1 MKSHEESKVSDGR
14 GSENDEPQTWGERA
28 KNWGL
33 RFRSFATTRRGLY
46 TLAGLLVIGLGSCG
60 TGAAIAA
67 WTQACSGNCPTAEQ
81 IADFAPL
88 EASQVYDA
96 EGEMLG
102 QFFRERRRVVPLESL
117 PDHVPMAFVAIEDRR
132 FFEHDGIDVVRLAGA
147 VLDNVFNGFGASGA
161 STITMQLPRNLF
173 PQQIPRGETTI
184 RRKLA
189 EMRIAL
195 RLEERLSKHEILELY
210 INSINLGAGAH
221 GIEAAARTYFD
232 KTAAELTVTEV
243 ATLAAIPKAPT
254 HYNPRRNPEQ
264 NRARRNLVLDAMA
277 DAGVISES
285 EATAAKQQPLALAPP
300 GGALNAPYFVEH
312 VRREL
317 EDRFGELLYT
327 GGLKIYTTLDPQLQ
341 AVSEE
346 ALREHLR
353 SIEGGEYGYYPH
365 TTFEEFV
372 EARSSGAA
380 DADHT
385 PYLQGVVSVMDPSTG
400 DVLALVG
407 GREFGHSQ
415 FNRATQALRQPGSA
429 FKPFV
434 YAAALESGLS
444 PLFTVMDSPIAV
456 PQADG
461 SVWRPQN
468 YSHDYGG
475 EMTLRDGLK
484 QSKNLVAIR
493 LGMQVGVEPV
503 RDLARRAGVRT
514 PIPSYPSIFIGAAGV
529 YPLDMIAAYAAFS
542 NGGMRVEPRFIRR
555 IEDRDGNLLWEP
567 PQHPV
572 PAMDPAVSWIL
583 TDMLR
588 EVVDRGT
595 GYNVRNPAV
604 GNIPYNIPV
613 AGKTGTTND
622 NTNVWFVGYTPDLLA
637 GVWLGFD
644 QPKTITRG
652 ATGGG
657 FAVPVWARVVQTYYE
672 NHDVPE
678 PWPMPSDVVTRQISR
693 WTGKPVTMDCPYIVG
708 SRTDYFVASAAPEP
722 ACEPPRI
729 WDDPQPFL
737 PGRPV
742 FPGQPRVPQPG
753 DYIDTVPRR
762 AGGNGN

>member
-1 MKSHEESKVSDGR
+1 MIS
-14 GSENDEPQTWGERA
+14 SENEAGNSNQDGDENAWQERVRRWGTDLL
-28 KNWGL
+28 K
-33 RFRSFATTRRGLY
+33 FARTRRGLW
-46 TLAGLLVIGLGSCG
+46 TLAGLLVIGVGSCG
-60 TGAAIAA
+60 TGAAVAA
-67 WTQACSGNCPTAEQ
+67 WTQACSGNCPTAEE
-81 IADFAPL
+81 IADFAPK
-88 EASQVYDA
+88 EASQIYNA
-96 EGEMLG
+96 EGELLG
-102 QFFRERRRVVPLESL
+102 LFYRERRRVVPLDSL
-117 PDHVPMAFVAIEDRR
+117 PPHVPMAFVAIEDRR
-132 FFEHDGIDVVRLAGA
+132 FFEHDGIDLVRLAGA
-147 VLDNVFNGFGASGA
+147 VVDNVFNGFGASGA

-173 PQQIPRGETTI
+173 PQQIPRGATTI
-184 RRKLA
+184 RRKIA

-195 RLEERLSKHEILELY
+195 RMEDRLSKEQILELY
-210 INSINLGAGAH
+210 LNSINLGAGAY

-232 KTAAELTVTEV
+232 KTAAELSVVEV

-277 DAGVISES
+277 EMGVIT
-285 EATAAKQQPLALAPP
+285 EAEAIAAKREPLDLAPP

-317 EDRFGELLYT
+317 EDRFGDLLYT
-327 GGLKIYTTLDPQLQ
+327 GGLKIYTTLDPELQ
-341 AVSEE
+341 RVSEE
-346 ALREHLR
+346 ALEEHLR
-353 SIEGGEYGYYPH
+353 SIEAGNYGYYRH

-372 EARSSGAA
+372 EKREAGAA

-385 PYLQGVVSVMDPSTG
+385 PYLQGVVTVLDPHNG

-415 FNRATQALRQPGSA
+415 FNRATQALRQPGSS

-444 PLFTVMDSPIAV
+444 PLYTIMDAPISV

-461 SVWRPQN
+461 TVWTPDN
-468 YSHDYGG
+468 YSHDYEG
-475 EMTLRDGLK
+475 EMTLREGLK

-493 LGMQVGVEPV
+493 LGMQIGVEPV

-542 NGGMRVEPRFIRR
+542 NGGMSVEPRFVKR

-567 PQHPV
+567 PHHPV
-572 PAMDPAVSWIL
+572 PAMAPGTAWIL

-588 EVVDRGT
+588 DVVDHGT

-622 NTNVWFVGYTPDLLA
+622 NTNVWFVGYTPDVLA

-644 QPKTITRG
+644 QPKTITSG

-672 NHDVPE
+672 NHEIPE
-678 PWPMPSDVVTRQISR
+678 PWPRPPDVVTRQISR
-693 WTGKPVTMDCPYIVG
+693 WTGKPVAFDCPYIVG
-708 SRTDYFVASAAPEP
+708 SRTDFFVASAAPEP
-722 ACEPPRI
+722 GCEAPNI
-729 WDDPQPFL
+729 WDDPQPYL
-737 PGRPV
+737 PGRPL

-753 DYIDTVPRR
+753 DYIDTIIRR
-762 AGGNGN
+762 RGGGN